1 MMYKSVV
8 IEYCPKADNM
18 ARKNVDKANEMEK
31 EGYQLLT
38 FSIIT
43 TAKAILIFKK

>member
-8 IEYCPKADNM
+8 IEYCPKVDNM
-18 ARKNVDKANEMEK
+18 ARKIEDKANEMEK

>member
-1 MMYKSVV
+1 MYKSVV

-18 ARKNVDKANEMEK
+18 ARKIEDKANEMEK

-38 FSIIT
+38 FQLLQPQ
-43 TAKAILIFKK
+43 KLY